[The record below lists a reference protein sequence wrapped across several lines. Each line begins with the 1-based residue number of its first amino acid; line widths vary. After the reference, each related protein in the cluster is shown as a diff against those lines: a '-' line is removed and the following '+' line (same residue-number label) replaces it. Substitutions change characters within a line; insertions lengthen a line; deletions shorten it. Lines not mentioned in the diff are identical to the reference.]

1 MDIRSFRALT
11 KSRRFWRITKS
22 MSKLRISI
30 VEFLNTAPLVWGF
43 TDGPLRGR
51 YDLSFTVPSL
61 CAEALRS
68 GQADVAIIPAIEYQR
83 MDGMVVLPEMAVA
96 AKGEVR
102 SILVLAKKPIEQAK
116 RIALDTNSRSSVALT
131 RLLCKGFWRI
141 APEFIDASPDPA
153 AMLAEADAA
162 LLIGDPALRIR
173 LKVDDLLAKSPD
185 AKGCCSGDLVSDKD
199 ELPVPGVDT
208 LFVYDVAEQ
217 WRQMTGKPCVLA
229 IWVGR
234 RELIT
239 PDVVADFLASR
250 EYGLGRIGEIAE
262 AAALKLELPPRDLE
276 SYLDNI
282 DFSLD
287 AANLEGLELYFRE
300 CAAAGL
306 IPRLKPIDFSPL
318 PLEPVRR
325 APAQRAGS
333 AQGSR

>member
-1 MDIRSFRALT
+1 MT
-11 KSRRFWRITKS
+11 
-22 MSKLRISI
+22 KLRISI

-43 TDGPLRGR
+43 TDGPLQSR

-96 AKGEVR
+96 AKHEVR
-102 SILVLAKKPIEQAK
+102 SILVLARKPIEQAK
-116 RIALDTNSRSSVALT
+116 RIALDTNSLSSVALT
-131 RLLCKGFWRI
+131 RLLCKGLWRI
-141 APEFIDASPDPA
+141 APEFIDAAPDA
-153 AMLAEADAA
+153 SAMLAEADAA

-173 LKVDDLLAKSPD
+173 LKVDALMAKVPD
-185 AKGCCSGDLVSDKD
+185 AKGCCGSDLASDKD
-199 ELPVPGVDT
+199 DIPVPGVDT
-208 LFVYDVAEQ
+208 LFVYDVADE

-239 PDVVADFLASR
+239 PEVVADFLASR
-250 EYGLGRIGEIAE
+250 EYGLARIGEIAE
-262 AAALKLELPPRDLE
+262 AASLKLELPPRDLE
-276 SYLDNI
+276 SYLRDNI

-306 IPRLKPIDFSPL
+306 IPRARPIEFAPL
-318 PLEPVRR
+318 PEPMRPALEPVR
-325 APAQRAGS
+325 PALAERAGS
-333 AQGSR
+333 TQGSR